1 MAEGFVTVSSSRK
14 GMIVLFLMILL
25 KYNQQESYGC
35 IVHKGCL
42 VADLVAIIGS
52 VDIVLGDV
60 DR

>member
-1 MAEGFVTVSSSRK
+1 MTEGFMTVGSSRK

-25 KYNQQESYGC
+25 KYTDRESYGY